1 MVSGV
6 MVETCCA
13 SDGDLDIK
21 TMNLK
26 TLDPCTGT
34 QSDTVDETGDNSAPT
49 ERVAI
54 AIGMVLVGATMLQ

>member
-13 SDGDLDIK
+13 SDGNLEIK
-21 TMNLK
+21 NMNLK

-34 QSDTVDETGDNSAPT
+34 ATVDETGDNSAPA
-49 ERVAI
+49 ERVTI

>member
-13 SDGDLDIK
+13 SDGNLEIK
-21 TMNLK
+21 NMNLK

-34 QSDTVDETGDNSAPT
+34 ATVDETGDNSAPA
-49 ERVAI
+49 ERVTI
-54 AIGMVLVGATMLQ
+54 AIGMVLVGAMLQ

>member
-21 TMNLK
+21 TMNLSS
-26 TLDPCTGT
+26 LDPCVESTADPD
-34 QSDTVDETGDNSAPT
+34 QTGDNSAPA
-49 ERVAI
+49 ERVVI
-54 AIGMVLVGATMLQ
+54 AIGMVLVSAMLQ